1 MGNPREMAWMPW
13 RGDHWYGPGG
23 GHRPTQEAAGVGGSE
38 QTNGGQVRGCWEL
51 QAGPPYSKGH
61 GPGRRAESWAQH
73 RLRGLGLGDKV
84 RLGGGPRYSLGQRR
98 GAVFC
103 LGRPGCEPCCGPQL
117 LVRPV
122 WPWGRHQAGEVHP
135 PAVEASLD
143 PKTLWRPLRIRPLC
157 SQLFKTG
164 QVTPQ
169 VTLEAQPDVEGP
181 GVRVKLARSWG
192 AGTAR

>member
-1 MGNPREMAWMPW
+1 M
-13 RGDHWYGPGG
+13 
-23 GHRPTQEAAGVGGSE
+23 GGSE

-51 QAGPPYSKGH
+51 QAGPTYSKGH
-61 GPGRRAESWAQH
+61 GPGRRAGSWAQH
-73 RLRGLGLGDKV
+73 QLAGFGLGDKV
-84 RLGGGPRYSLGQRR
+84 RLVLSTWVGVPGIAWGRGGALSSVWGDQAVSPAAALSSL
-98 GAVFC
+98 
-103 LGRPGCEPCCGPQL
+103 CG
-117 LVRPV
+117 PV

-143 PKTLWRPLRIRPLC
+143 PKTFWRPLRIRPLC

-164 QVTPQ
+164 QVIPQ
-169 VTLEAQPDVEGP
+169 VTLEAQPDVEGS